1 MYSLDF
7 AAQVSRIC
15 MDEIRRRGKSN
26 VKKRQALAIMKC
38 NHAIV
43 YTQLGLRERKIL
55 RKSGE

>member
-1 MYSLDF
+1 
-7 AAQVSRIC
+7 